1 MKFDRVILYRM
12 AIAVGVALLGTLG
25 TYATIV
31 EPDTAPTP
39 HGISMI
45 TAAVADRAGATVSF
59 TQ

>member
-1 MKFDRVILYRM
+1 MKFDRVILHRM
-12 AIAVGVALLGTLG
+12 AVAVGVALLGTLG

-31 EPDTAPTP
+31 EQGCAAP